1 MKEVKKLFLRTMI
14 NELGYAEDNGF
25 ILDTPVTVGM
35 NPQEFID
42 SSNLLFP
49 KTLTDFY
56 AQVSNLKVLWE
67 IYESDENTK
76 QFKEDEY
83 LIEKYFNNDYDWGVV
98 KDFLTGFINIT
109 HSNDIFNPDFCKE
122 QAYYY
127 ILKNKVE
134 NEDDFFPFDI
144 QSDVTACLKKE
155 TNSII
160 DNIWLIHTSAE
171 QVYDMKISLEEYLQL
186 AYEAKCIH
194 NWQLVYLFKD
204 KIEEY
209 QIMKRFLPKIFSHVT
224 LNLSKFG
231 I

>member
-1 MKEVKKLFLRTMI
+1 MI
-14 NELGYAEDNGF
+14 EEIGYAFDNGVNCK
-25 ILDTPVTVGM
+25 T
-35 NPQEFID
+35 
-42 SSNLLFP
+42 P
-49 KTLTDFY
+49 KTYALNPSELLNPNQLRVPSSVLDFY
-56 AQVSNLKVLWE
+56 SQTAKLEVLWE
-67 IYESDENTK
+67 LVETDENTK
-76 QFKEDEY
+76 QFREDEY

-109 HSNDIFNPDFCKE
+109 HANEIFNPDFCKQ

-144 QSDVTACLKKE
+144 QSDITICLKKE
-155 TNSII
+155 TNSIN
-160 DNIWLIHTSAE
+160 DNMWLIHTSAE
-171 QVYDMKISLEEYLQL
+171 QVYDMEISLEEYLQL

-194 NWQLVYLFKD
+194 NWQLVYMFKD
-204 KIEEY
+204 KAEEY